1 MVSEEWELLGMAGK
15 GILSDFL
22 VLSKSSLKSGHVGPL
37 LNPSGIAFLTGK
49 ITILEPAFTRA
60 SV

>member
-1 MVSEEWELLGMAGK
+1 MAGK

-49 ITILEPAFTRA
+49 ITILESAFTRA